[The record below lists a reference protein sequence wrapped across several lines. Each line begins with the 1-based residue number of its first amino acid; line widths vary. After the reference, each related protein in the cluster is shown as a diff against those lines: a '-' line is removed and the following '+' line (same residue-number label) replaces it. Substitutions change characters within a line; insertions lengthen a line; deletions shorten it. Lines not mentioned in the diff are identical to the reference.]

1 MDATTSASGIE
12 RRLLLVEHLLVGTA
26 KTVDRLVVAVDKL
39 SESHLKIEADLESF
53 SREEKEIRREQQ
65 QQQQRRPQTSD
76 TNNSSVRDAYP
87 ANPALDSNNAND
99 NNALPSPDAPAQNDE
114 VESLAQKLCQGEAG
128 RNKAKSISI
137 SPPVEASV
145 AWHALPKGKD
155 VKRNNRLRTVV

>member
-1 MDATTSASGIE
+1 M
-12 RRLLLVEHLLVGTA
+12 VEHLLVGTA

-39 SESHLKIEADLESF
+39 SESHQKIEADLESF

-65 QQQQRRPQTSD
+65 QQQQRRSTSD
-76 TNNSSVRDAYP
+76 TNDSSARDAYP
-87 ANPALDSNNAND
+87 ANPAFNTNNAN
-99 NNALPSPDAPAQNDE
+99 NNDALPSPDVPAQNDE
-114 VESLAQKLCQGEAG
+114 VESLAQKLSQGEDG